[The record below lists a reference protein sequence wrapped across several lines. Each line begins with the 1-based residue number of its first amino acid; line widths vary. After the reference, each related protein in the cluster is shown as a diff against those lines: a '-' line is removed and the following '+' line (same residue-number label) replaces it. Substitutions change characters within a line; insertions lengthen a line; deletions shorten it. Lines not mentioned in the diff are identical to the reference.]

1 MELKQKY
8 IEDKEKCRFDDYFID
23 ILLAMPYDVSVNLMA
38 QLERNLKTLP
48 SNQWSQLRGGVI
60 KGEDPYFYEIEYLKP
75 REDGYII
82 FLDIEEITCDEY
94 LDYINIKQIIK

>member
-1 MELKQKY
+1 MVTVKG
-8 IEDKEKCRFDDYFID
+8 R
-23 ILLAMPYDVSVNLMA
+23 
-38 QLERNLKTLP
+38 
-48 SNQWSQLRGGVI
+48 VI
-60 KGEDPYFYEIEYLKP
+60 KGETPYFYEIEYLKP